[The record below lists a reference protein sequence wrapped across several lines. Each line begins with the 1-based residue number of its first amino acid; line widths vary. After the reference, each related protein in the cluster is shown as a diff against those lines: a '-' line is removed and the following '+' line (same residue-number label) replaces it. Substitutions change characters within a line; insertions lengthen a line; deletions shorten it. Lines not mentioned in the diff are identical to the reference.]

1 MAEGAVIAEANTS
14 DWGKTWRK
22 AVGLEATKHWDVLQL
37 LS

>member
-22 AVGLEATKHWDVLQL
+22 AVGLDMGH
-37 LS
+37 